1 MQYNENKYILLKIKT
16 NLFCFL
22 NCLKKSDSIS
32 HMTFTS
38 TAPSLC
44 AAMVYAHMGHQHS
57 EWTEIHNFS
66 LHKKNT
72 SAVTTS
78 FQVNNIGTFFS
89 TDKAPLCSY
98 FNASLLR
105 FFSSFVHLST
115 GLGQQGH
122 WVLTKRARTQIESSA
137 VTLYLSAWQFKSRR
151 FNSDVQL
158 SLLPFDESQHTK

>member
-44 AAMVYAHMGHQHS
+44 AAMVYAHMDINIQSGLKFTISHF
-57 EWTEIHNFS
+57 T
-66 LHKKNT
+66 KKNT
-72 SAVTTS
+72 SVVTTS

-115 GLGQQGH
+115 GLGKQQH

-137 VTLYLSAWQFKSRR
+137 VTLYLSALQFKSRR

-158 SLLPFDESQHTK
+158 SLFPFDESQHTK